1 MATTS
6 TSGLVLRRRR
16 SPARVAARLV
26 AGLVALL
33 ALWSA
38 LPYLAAGLGAL
49 VATAWPFA
57 IIAVIA
63 VIWISDLAATARA
76 GKE

>member
-6 TSGLVLRRRR
+6 TTGLVLRRRR
-16 SPARVAARLV
+16 SPARAAVRLV

-38 LPYLAAGLGAL
+38 LPYLAAGIGAL
-49 VATAWPFA
+49 VSAAWPFA
-57 IIAVIA
+57 LVVVIA